1 MPLRSRQSASQK
13 KPWRPPE
20 SVCEIQVIDQP
31 HPEEKEKLV
40 SMARGTG
47 FFTPEEIDVIVE
59 LLDSFFGGDPTNS
72 YFFIAFRETAGS
84 EPLGFACYGPAP
96 MTEGTFD
103 LYWIVVDKAYQNKK
117 IGRALLETVEAETS
131 LRGGR
136 ALYIETS
143 DLPYYL
149 PTRAF
154 YERMGYDR
162 AAHLPD
168 YYKIGD
174 GKITYRKWLAN
185 KNGTDI

>member
-1 MPLRSRQSASQK
+1 M
-13 KPWRPPE
+13 
-20 SVCEIQVIDQP
+20 IDQP

-72 YFFIAFRETAGS
+72 YFFIAFRETAGG

-131 LRGGR
+131 LKGGR